1 VGGVGVGGGG
11 GGGGGGPGAGA
22 ATAAAKAKQAALAA
36 TMEAQKDKPAGPPA
50 GVGMVLKE
58 AKLPNGDTLLMVKT
72 LAPGAPAISSGLIS
86 PGDYLL
92 TVDGHRVSSSEE
104 ATKYILGE
112 RGSSITMQFE
122 RDGERFVVAMRR
134 GTAAT
139 LKK

>member
-1 VGGVGVGGGG
+1 MTV
-11 GGGGGGPGAGA
+11 AQQKKA
-22 ATAAAKAKQAALAA
+22 AIAAR
-36 TMEAQKDKPAGPPA
+36 MESEADKPKAPPA

-58 AKLPNGDTLLMVKT
+58 VRQSGGDVLFAVKT
-72 LAPGAPAISSGLIS
+72 LAPGAPAISSGMIS

-92 TVDGHRVSSSEE
+92 TVDGKKVTTSEE
-104 ATKYILGE
+104 ATKHILGE

>member
-1 VGGVGVGGGG
+1 
-11 GGGGGGPGAGA
+11 
-22 ATAAAKAKQAALAA
+22 
-36 TMEAQKDKPAGPPA
+36 M
-50 GVGMVLKE
+50 
-58 AKLPNGDTLLMVKT
+58 
-72 LAPGAPAISSGLIS
+72 IS

-92 TVDGHRVSSSEE
+92 TVDGKKVTTSEE
-104 ATKYILGE
+104 ATKHILGE

>member
-1 VGGVGVGGGG
+1 MM
-11 GGGGGGPGAGA
+11 PRRLY
-22 ATAAAKAKQAALAA
+22 ALYNSS
-36 TMEAQKDKPAGPPA
+36 TSTLYLYYTVNLLNRHTNA

-58 AKLPNGDTLLMVKT
+58 AKLPTGDTLLMVKT
-72 LAPGAPAISSGLIS
+72 LAPGAPAISSGMIS

-92 TVDGHRVSSSEE
+92 TVDGHKVSSSEE